1 MCRVTHVW
9 ALGTSAC
16 EVGHGEDGN
25 GEDCDGDDDDGDD
38 DDGDRSGGGRSDG
51 DGREDV
57 DEVGC
62 LHYLRGGFFCR
73 GQDSIGGNSKTFI
86 VANVSP
92 ADDCMGETLSALK
105 FAQRA
110 KMVKVLAV

>member
-1 MCRVTHVW
+1 MRVRLDTVKMVMGMMV
-9 ALGTSAC
+9 LVMMMMVMM
-16 EVGHGEDGN
+16 EV
-25 GEDCDGDDDDGDD
+25 
-38 DDGDRSGGGRSDG
+38 
-51 DGREDV
+51 V
-57 DEVGC
+57 VIEVMVMEVKMEKMVV
-62 LHYLRGGFFCR
+62 HYLRGGVFCR